1 MIQPIPRVEPKKLAM
16 PAAEFERLCQ
26 RAAQESVIRN
36 AKLGF
41 PAVSCESGQIVF
53 SSPERV
59 LAELGV
65 PVKAEAND
73 VGKQSTSRR

>member
-1 MIQPIPRVEPKKLAM
+1 MIQPVPRVEPKKLDM
-16 PAAEFERLCQ
+16 PPAEFERLCQ

-41 PAVSCESGQIVF
+41 PAVSCENDQIVF
-53 SSPERV
+53 SPPERV

-65 PVKAEAND
+65 PMNAEAND
-73 VGKQSTSRR
+73 VGTQLTSRR